1 MKIPRLLH
9 RPFALRSTTAGWALA
24 CAALTLA
31 TSARAQT
38 TDPVVNDG
46 VEESG
51 LGLLVDAPLGS
62 DGGRIN
68 CESVE
73 QDSCAPLNLESCPGE
88 GGESRPLDLQLTSQG
103 NVPVD
108 SRLLVF
114 LTDDSD
120 CVFSEPDELDG
131 RPVESIQL
139 NDSGDP
145 LVTNEAFNFPLDFD
159 DDGGAYSNVE
169 ELLEASG
176 ACDEDNPVNEGQ
188 FRLCFVASETDDIAE
203 SGEPFAALLMLIDT
217 QPPGAAT
224 RLDLRP
230 LDGRVEFDVDSDD
243 DDLRAWNFRFRPAED
258 DGASCDAWPTS
269 TTREF
274 DLVNQGEQ
282 TFETDLDNGITY
294 EVCVFAE
301 DEAGNPGEFSDVSLV
316 TPRDECDF
324 IECFPGTIED
334 GYCGSAPGTGLWAV
348 LAVLG
353 LLSRRR
359 SGAAR

>member
-1 MKIPRLLH
+1 MKILRLLH
-9 RPFALRSTTAGWALA
+9 RPSVLRGTTAGCTTVGWATAFAVLA
-24 CAALTLA
+24 LA
-31 TSARAQT
+31 TSAHAQT
-38 TDPVVNDG
+38 TPIVNDG

-51 LGLLVDAPLGS
+51 LNLLVDAPLGS

-73 QDSCAPLNLESCPGE
+73 QDSCAPLNLESCDS
-88 GGESRPLDLQLTSQG
+88 ESRPLDVQLTSG
-103 NVPVD
+103 GSVAVD

-120 CVFSEPDELDG
+120 CVFTEPDELDG

-145 LVTNEAFNFPLDFD
+145 LVTTEAFNFPLDFD
-159 DDGGAYSNVE
+159 DDGGAYSNVR
-169 ELLEASG
+169 ELLDASG
-176 ACDEDNPVNEGQ
+176 ACDEPVNEGD
-188 FRLCFVASETDDIAE
+188 FRLCFVASPTDDIAD
-203 SGEPFAALLMLIDT
+203 SGESFAALIMLIDT

-224 RLDLRP
+224 SLDLRP

-258 DGASCDAWPTS
+258 DGASCDTWPTS

-359 SGAAR
+359 SGAGR